1 VKNFRGKRSSLFA
14 TDNSVIFISGLKAG
28 EFIHT
33 LGDAHVYNNHFEALK
48 VQLQREPFPFPTI
61 EFKRKVDT
69 IEDFGMDD
77 FEIKNYVSHP
87 AVSMVMA
94 V

>member
-1 VKNFRGKRSSLFA
+1 L
-14 TDNSVIFISGLKAG
+14 ISGLKAG

-48 VQLQREPFPFPTI
+48 VQLQRDPFPFPTI
-61 EFKRKVDT
+61 EFKRKVEA